1 MKIIEKKKED
11 SIEYWGDITKSIESL
26 IGKNII
32 SSAYILIFDDI
43 SNSLSDDIS
52 NSLSSEIPRMA
63 KFIMNEFKKSGML
76 LCEDAKVVITFKN
89 GNTLVFSSS
98 EWGYIKKC
106 DKIEF

>member
-11 SIEYWGDITKSIESL
+11 SIEYWGDITKPIESL

-32 SSAYILIFDDI
+32 SSAYILIF
-43 SNSLSDDIS
+43 DDIS